1 MKNISRRNCR
11 LGLATQKARPV
22 TSWWHGYSNRCQPWR
37 MLLAIFSLVTGTAWA
52 ETNRIS
58 AENLSVQLSGQEGR
72 IIAATLGGKQGDRPL
87 RAYTELVGC
96 EQSGPV
102 ERRVA
107 DGRIDFIRKL
117 VHAKTKDECT
127 VTERFLPGKAS
138 IRWEVEIS
146 GAGEPW
152 STAIETHFVWPNHQF
167 PVNTW
172 MAESGETGP
181 IPPLHFV
188 TNHRSG
194 QVLEWNDPLLPQPIR
209 ERQVGYGGGSSKPGF
224 CIPLVTLMEEQGDR
238 GLTLALSPDDVPC
251 SLNFRST
258 ADGHMVF
265 SRTNLRI
272 SKDRPVRLAMDLVA
286 HEGDWRAALGWMVE
300 RYPEYFNPPN
310 PKAALIAGCGAFCS
324 SYAGDLD
331 ADKMKAM
338 GAGVNWGYGFTFPYV
353 GMYLPYVKEGEEW
366 VSFEGRKESTRT
378 LDRLAEKWQAAG
390 IQTLAEFVTTE
401 WGYKTLDGNRI
412 PTADARMEK
421 VDAASFRDG
430 DSWKDTTDFLN
441 KKLPGTVLFDEN
453 DKIVF
458 SQLDIPKSNV
468 VTDPGEPVFA
478 EFLEDQTR
486 RFVRE
491 VPHCAGIC
499 IDRMD
504 WLEWYNP
511 RRDDGVSWVNGK
523 SARSLRVSW
532 LQITERLGR
541 VLHEANKSIFVNSH
555 IKRLDLMRHVDGIF
569 DEYGYLPFNN
579 NATALLGLR
588 KSVIGW
594 TPGEDYL
601 KQDPDA
607 FFQRHLYLGIFPMAP
622 FPENSTPV
630 EWLHSIQ
637 PGEWAETQY
646 KTYGPLLDLNRG
658 KKWVLEAHAVEVRD
672 RAAKANLFEV
682 PAGHVIPVVFGG
694 DRAKVT
700 VILRKLNGFPKNPVF
715 EARHPGADSW
725 VPVVATEDGDRL
737 RLVVPLMRGCAMVKI
752 TSKSQNHNQR
762 TR

>member
-1 MKNISRRNCR
+1 MKPPLKASRSGVYRFFLLALLALALGPVRAEPGRITTRN
-11 LGLATQKARPV
+11 LVVEIADDGVIGSVAHGADHAARPV
-22 TSWWHGYSNRCQPWR
+22 
-37 MLLAIFSLVTGTAWA
+37 
-52 ETNRIS
+52 
-58 AENLSVQLSGQEGR
+58 
-72 IIAATLGGKQGDRPL
+72 
-87 RAYTELVGC
+87 RAFTELAGC
-96 EQSGPV
+96 KQAGPL
-102 ERRVA
+102 EHRVA
-107 DGRIDFIRKL
+107 DGRIEFVRKF
-117 VHAKTKDECT
+117 AQADTGNQCT
-127 VTERFLPGKAS
+127 VTERFSEGQQS
-138 IRWEVEIS
+138 VRWELEIS
-146 GAGEPW
+146 GTGEPW
-152 STAIETHFVWPNHQF
+152 STAIESHLVWPKDAF
-167 PVNTW
+167 PAKSW
-172 MAESGETGP
+172 MAETGATGI
-181 IPPLHFV
+181 IPPLHFM

-194 QVLEWNDPLLPQPIR
+194 QVLEWNDPLVPQPLCD
-209 ERQVGYGGGSSKPGF
+209 RQVGYGGDSTKPGF
-224 CIPLVTLMEEQGDR
+224 CIPLVTLIEEQGDR

-251 SLNFRST
+251 KLDFRSS

-286 HEGDWRAALGWMVE
+286 HEGDWRPALGWMAK

-310 PKAALIAGCGAFCS
+310 PKAATIAGCGAFCS

-338 GAGVNWGYGFTFPYV
+338 GAGVNWGFGFTFPYI

-366 VSFEGRKESTRT
+366 TSFEGRRESTRS
-378 LDRLAEKWQAAG
+378 LDRLAKKWQAAG

-401 WGYKTLDGNRI
+401 WGYKTLEGDRI
-412 PTADARMEK
+412 PTADSHVEK
-421 VDAASFRDG
+421 VDIASFRDG
-430 DSWKDTTDFLN
+430 DSWKDATDFLV
-441 KKLPGTVLFDEN
+441 KKLPGTVLFD
-453 DKIVF
+453 DKDQIVF
-458 SQLDIPKSNV
+458 SQLDLPKSNI

-478 EFLEDQTR
+478 AFLEDQTR

-523 SARSLRVSW
+523 AARSLRVSW

-541 VLHEANKSIFVNSH
+541 VLHDADKAMFVNPH

-607 FFQRHLYLGIFPMAP
+607 FFQRQLYLGIFPMAP

-630 EWLHSIQ
+630 AWLHSIQ
-637 PGEWAETQY
+637 PGEWAEAQY
-646 KTYGPLLDLNRG
+646 KTYGPMLDLNRG
-658 KKWVLEAHAVEVRD
+658 KKWVLEAHAVEVQD
-672 RAAKANLFEV
+672 QAAKANVFET
-682 PAGHVIPVVFGG
+682 PSGHVIPVVFGG
-694 DRAKVT
+694 YKPEVT
-700 VILRKLNGFPKNPVF
+700 VVLRRFKGLPQNPVF
-715 EARHPGADSW
+715 EALHPGRNEW
-725 VPVVATEDGDRL
+725 VPVKTDDDGKRL
-737 RLVVPLMRGCAMVKI
+737 RLAVPLVRGCAMVRV
-752 TSKSQNHNQR
+752 SPE
-762 TR
+762 